1 MCKDGNSSILGR
13 SIVSRFLRDEG
24 GSTAIEYALI
34 GSLVAVVII
43 VGVSAVGSTLRD
55 NFYNG
60 YADAL
65 AGNTGL
71 AAPLGVST

>member
-1 MCKDGNSSILGR
+1 VR
-13 SIVSRFLRDEG
+13 RFLREEG

-43 VGVSAVGSTLRD
+43 IGVSAVGSSLRD
-55 NFYNG
+55 NFYSG

-65 AGNTGL
+65 AGTT
-71 AAPLGVST
+71 AP